1 MAGASSRHWS
11 SCARPA
17 PRPNPTCART
27 RSTPTA
33 GRSGTRSPWPTST
46 AGRGRWRCTWPISRS
61 RAPERCC
68 ASNPASTS
76 TSRSSADALT
86 LADLDRRAR
95 AVAVHLADLAQPGTR
110 ALLCFEPGLD
120 FHIAFLGCLYAGL
133 IAVPVAPLDGTRTSL
148 KAGRI
153 SSIAASCRPELLLST
168 GLTFAKCLGVI
179 EESPALSGLV
189 RHATDETEPALA
201 GRWKPPSIGINTPAY
216 LQYSSGSTGEPKGV
230 TLTHGNV
237 LHNLALI
244 HDNLYRASD
253 EDGLPRPTS
262 VSWLP
267 SHYNMGLIG
276 GVLDPLYAGR
286 SALLFPAGVFVRS
299 PISWLRLISQVGRA
313 DSCAPNFALDLCVRR
328 IAEVQL
334 AGLDLSGWEMALIGG
349 EPVRAET
356 LDRFCEVFAPAG
368 FRRGALVPG
377 YGLAES
383 TVMVTSA
390 VVGEGPL
397 TLRCDPEA
405 LTKGRVRPTSPPGGR
420 RLVSCGAVPPSI
432 TVVVADQDT
441 SQECAEGEVGEIFVQ
456 GPSVGTGYWNRPDDV
471 FHAELPGRRGPFL
484 RTGDTGFRWDGE
496 LFVTGRAKE
505 VIIVA
510 GANHHPHDLE
520 ATAETAHRA
529 VLGCCALGVEDGQ
542 REQVVVLVEVLGD
555 VDRDEV
561 AKAVRRTV
569 HTGHGV
575 RVDDVV
581 LLEPGTL
588 PRSASGKLLRA
599 GCRDAYTEGKLR
611 AGQVPRA

>member
-1 MAGASSRHWS
+1 MHIRDGVRLPKCVSGGRRKFTTLVEL
-11 SCARPA
+11 CRARAAAEPELRA
-17 PRPNPTCART
+17 YSFYADGRT
-27 RSTPTA
+27 E
-33 GRSGTRSPWPTST
+33 W
-46 AGRGRWRCTWPISRS
+46 
-61 RAPERCC
+61 
-68 ASNPASTS
+68 
-76 TSRSSADALT
+76 DALT

-95 AVAVHLADLAQPGTR
+95 ALAVLLAGLAQPGTR

-120 FHIAFLGCLYAGL
+120 FHVAFLGCLYAGV

-148 KAGRI
+148 KVGRI
-153 SSIAASCRPELLLST
+153 ESIVASCEPEVLLST
-168 GLTFAKCLGVI
+168 GLTFAKCLAVI
-179 EESPALSGLV
+179 EESPALAGLV
-189 RHATDETEPALA
+189 RLAIDETEPAQA
-201 GRWKPPSIGINTPAY
+201 DRWKPPSIGINTPAY

-253 EDGLPRPTS
+253 EEGQRRPTS

-286 SALLFPAGVFVRS
+286 SAVLFPAGVFVRS
-299 PISWLRLISQVGRA
+299 PVSWLRLISQVGRA

-328 IAEVQL
+328 VAEVQL

-349 EPVRAET
+349 EPVRATT

-368 FRRGALVPG
+368 FRRGTLVPG

-405 LTKGRVRPTSPPGGR
+405 LSRGRARPVNPPGGR
-420 RLVSCGAVPPSI
+420 RLVSCGPVPPSI
-432 TVVVADQDT
+432 TLVVADSVT
-441 SQECAEGEVGEIFVQ
+441 SQECEEGQVGEIFVQ
-456 GPSVGTGYWNRPDDV
+456 GPSVGTGYWNRPDEV
-471 FHAELPGRRGPFL
+471 FHTELPGRRGPFL

-505 VIIVA
+505 VIIIA

-520 ATAETAHRA
+520 ATAETAHPA
-529 VLGCCALGVEDGQ
+529 VLGCCVLAVDDGE
-542 REQVVVLVEVLGD
+542 RERVVVLAEVLGAA
-555 VDRDEV
+555 DEDEL
-561 AKAVRRTV
+561 AMALRRTV
-569 HTGHGV
+569 HSGHGV
-575 RVDDVV
+575 RVDDIAFVA
-581 LLEPGTL
+581 PGTL
-588 PRSASGKLLRA
+588 PRSSSGKLLRA
-599 GCRDAYTEGKLR
+599 GCRDAHDTGSFR
-611 AGQVPRA
+611 TAPTR

>member
-1 MAGASSRHWS
+1 MNLRDGVRLPKGVTGGRRKFTTLVEL
-11 SCARPA
+11 CQARAAAEPDMRA
-17 PRPNPTCART
+17 YTFYADGRT
-27 RSTPTA
+27 E
-33 GRSGTRSPWPTST
+33 W
-46 AGRGRWRCTWPISRS
+46 
-61 RAPERCC
+61 
-68 ASNPASTS
+68 
-76 TSRSSADALT
+76 DALT
-86 LADLDRRAR
+86 LSDLDRRAR
-95 AVAVHLADLAQPGTR
+95 ALAVHLTALARPGTR

-133 IAVPVAPLDGTRTSL
+133 IAVPVAPLDGTRTSV
-148 KAGRI
+148 KVNRI
-153 SSIAASCRPELLLST
+153 ESIVASCRPDLLLST
-168 GLTFAKCLGVI
+168 GLTFAKCLPVI
-179 EESPALSGLV
+179 EESLPDLV
-189 RHATDETEPALA
+189 RLAVDEVDPALA
-201 GRWKPPSIGINTPAY
+201 DRWAAPSIGINTPAY

-253 EDGLPRPTS
+253 EEGLRRPTS

-328 IAEVQL
+328 IAEAQL

-349 EPVRAET
+349 EPVRAQT

-368 FRRGALVPG
+368 FRRGTLVPG

-390 VVGEGPL
+390 VVGEGPM

-405 LTKGRVRPTSPPGGR
+405 LTQGRARPVDPPGGR
-420 RLVSCGAVPPSI
+420 RLVSCGPVPPSV
-432 TVVVADQDT
+432 TVVVVDQST
-441 SQECAEGEVGEIFVQ
+441 SEECAEGEVGEIFVQ
-456 GPSVGTGYWNRPDDV
+456 GPSVGTGYWNRPDQV
-471 FHAELPGRRGPFL
+471 FHAELPGRRGSFL

-520 ATAETAHRA
+520 ATAETAHPA
-529 VLGCCALGVEDGQ
+529 VTGCCVLGVEDGQ
-542 REQVVVLVEVLGD
+542 RELVVVLVEAAD
-555 VDRDEV
+555 ESEEV
-561 AKAVRRTV
+561 AMAVRRTV

-581 LLEPGTL
+581 LLAPGTL
-588 PRSASGKLLRA
+588 PRSAGGKLLRGACREAYGA
-599 GCRDAYTEGKLR
+599 GELR
-611 AGQVPRA
+611 RQMPRA

>member
-1 MAGASSRHWS
+1 MHIRDGVRLPKGVTGGRRKFTTLVEL
-11 SCARPA
+11 CQARAAAEPELRA
-17 PRPNPTCART
+17 YSFYADGRT
-27 RSTPTA
+27 E
-33 GRSGTRSPWPTST
+33 W
-46 AGRGRWRCTWPISRS
+46 
-61 RAPERCC
+61 
-68 ASNPASTS
+68 
-76 TSRSSADALT
+76 DALT

-95 AVAVHLADLAQPGTR
+95 AVAVRLTALAQPGTR

-120 FHIAFLGCLYAGL
+120 FHVAFLGCLYAGL
-133 IAVPVAPLDGTRTSL
+133 IAVPVAPLDGTRTSV
-148 KAGRI
+148 KVGRVE
-153 SSIAASCRPELLLST
+153 SIAASCQPDLLLST
-168 GLTFAKCLGVI
+168 GLTFAKCLAVV
-179 EESPALSGLV
+179 EESPALAGLV
-189 RHATDETEPALA
+189 RLAVDEVDPAA
-201 GRWKPPSIGINTPAY
+201 ADRWRPPSIGINTPAY

-244 HDNLYRASD
+244 HDNLYRPSD
-253 EDGLPRPTS
+253 EDGLRRPTS

-299 PISWLRLISQVGRA
+299 PVSWLRLISQVGRA

-328 IAEVQL
+328 ISEVQL

-349 EPVRAET
+349 EPVRAHT
-356 LDRFCEVFAPAG
+356 LDRFSEVFAPAG

-397 TLRCDPEA
+397 TLRCDADA
-405 LTKGRVRPTSPPGGR
+405 LTKGRVRPVGPPGGR
-420 RLVSCGAVPPSI
+420 RLVSCGPVPPSI
-432 TVVVADQDT
+432 TVVVADLET
-441 SQECAEGEVGEIFVQ
+441 AQECAEGEVGEIFVQ
-456 GPSVGTGYWNRPDDV
+456 GPSVGTGYWNRQDEV
-471 FHAELPGRRGPFL
+471 FHAQLPGRHGLFL

-529 VLGCCALGVEDGQ
+529 VLGCCVLGVEDGA
-542 REQVVVLVEVLGD
+542 RELVVVLVEIIGD
-555 VDRDEV
+555 GDPDEV
-561 AKAVRRTV
+561 AMAVRRIV

-581 LLEPGTL
+581 PLAAGTL
-588 PRSASGKLLRA
+588 PRSSSGKLLRA
-599 GCRDAYTEGKLR
+599 GCRDAYAEGRLR
-611 AGQVPRA
+611 RQVPRA